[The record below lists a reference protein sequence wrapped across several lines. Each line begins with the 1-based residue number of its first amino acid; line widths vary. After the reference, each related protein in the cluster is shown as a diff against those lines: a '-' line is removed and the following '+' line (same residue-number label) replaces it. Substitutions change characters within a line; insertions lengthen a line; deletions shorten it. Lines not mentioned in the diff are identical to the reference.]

1 MRKNDDI
8 TKWSPNVAM
17 QTITHEDVMKIF
29 LKNQLIG
36 NWPLKC
42 GFFARVAAGEWDR
55 LKNQDARMQLS
66 GQVASSGCLPQLHF
80 VRKRQLNVT
89 IAKRQRYL
97 PIATFGSAALSM
109 VVLCR
114 NLPKPERP
122 RRATGEVFP

>member
-55 LKNQDARMQLS
+55 LKTRMPECNCLVRWHQQGIRPTSLRKETPTEYYYS
-66 GQVASSGCLPQLHF
+66 EVAEIIAHGDFRFGCAQHGCS
-80 VRKRQLNVT
+80 V
-89 IAKRQRYL
+89 
-97 PIATFGSAALSM
+97 
-109 VVLCR
+109 
-114 NLPKPERP
+114 
-122 RRATGEVFP
+122 